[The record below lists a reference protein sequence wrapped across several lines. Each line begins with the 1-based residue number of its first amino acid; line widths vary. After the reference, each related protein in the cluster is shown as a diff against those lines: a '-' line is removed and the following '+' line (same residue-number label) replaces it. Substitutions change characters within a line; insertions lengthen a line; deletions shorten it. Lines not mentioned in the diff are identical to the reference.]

1 LDSTGRRTDLPGGRS
16 ETPKEYAA
24 FLGCVIPFRIPS
36 VEVAARKVFE
46 RLGVRLRD
54 LPGLSCC
61 PEPITSRM
69 VDYRAYLTLSAR
81 NLAIAEKAGL
91 DLVTVCNGCY
101 ETLVE
106 ANEALKDDETREN
119 ANGLLSEFDHRYNG
133 GVKVKHVV
141 EVLDE
146 IGEDRIKEQV
156 SRPLHLRAALQYG
169 CHLFRCV
176 EGEDIWRKPDMMKS
190 LTKMT
195 GAEVLEYGLERLCCG
210 YPTMT
215 HRRDFS
221 LEHRLLPKM
230 RRIQGAG
237 ADCVVHVCPA
247 CIVQFE
253 SGLVLLRKFG
263 ASFQLPMIHL
273 IELIALSMGI
283 TGEELALDV
292 HRSPVM
298 DLARRLA

>member
-1 LDSTGRRTDLPGGRS
+1 MGSTGERISSPGGRS
-16 ETPKEYAA
+16 ETPAEYAA

-36 VEVAARKVFE
+36 VEAATRKVFE
-46 RLGVRLRD
+46 RLGVHLTD

-61 PEPITSRM
+61 PEPITSRI

-81 NLAIAEKAGL
+81 NLAIAQKAGL
-91 DLVTVCNGCY
+91 GLVTVCNGCY

-106 ANEALKDDETREN
+106 AEEALSDNELREDVN
-119 ANGLLSEFDHRYNG
+119 KLLSEFGYRYDG

-146 IGEDRIKEQV
+146 IGVNRIREQV
-156 SRPLHLRAALQYG
+156 SRTLHIKAALQYG
-169 CHLFRCV
+169 CHLFRCA
-176 EGEDIWRKPDMMKS
+176 EDGDIWRKPDMMKS
-190 LTKMT
+190 LARMT
-195 GAEVLEYGLERLCCG
+195 GAEVVEYGLERLCCG

-253 SGLVLLRKFG
+253 SGQVLLRKFG
-263 ASFQLPMIHL
+263 ASFQLPMVHL
-273 IELIALSMGI
+273 MELIALSMGV

-298 DLARRLA
+298 DLARRLV

>member
-1 LDSTGRRTDLPGGRS
+1 MP
-16 ETPKEYAA
+16 EEYAA

-36 VEVAARKVFE
+36 IEAATRKVFDK
-46 RLGVRLRD
+46 LGVRLRD

-61 PEPITSRM
+61 PEPITSRI
-69 VDYRAYLTLSAR
+69 VDYRTYLTLSAR
-81 NLAIAEKAGL
+81 NLAIAQKAGL

-106 ANEALKDDETREN
+106 AHEALKDEKTRGDVN
-119 ANGLLSEFDHRYNG
+119 RLLSELGYRYDG
-133 GVKVKHVV
+133 GVKIKHVV
-141 EVLDE
+141 EALDE
-146 IGEDRIKEQV
+146 IGVDRIKEHV
-156 SRPLHLRAALQYG
+156 SKPLRLRAALQYG
-169 CHLFRCV
+169 CHLFRCA
-176 EGEDIWRKPDMMKS
+176 EGDDIWKKPNMMKR
-190 LTKMT
+190 LTAVT
-195 GAEVLEYGLERLCCG
+195 GAEVVEYGLERLCCG

-215 HRRDFS
+215 QRRDFS

-273 IELIALSMGI
+273 IELIALSMGV